1 MGGKYSRGEERRPLG
16 FPGFSA
22 LCCCQKTNREE
33 TPLGFCD
40 IKARRSNLSFGRED
54 PAYLDMAYFPDN
66 DLHMAACAGD
76 LPFVRLY
83 FTLGKYEV
91 NHRDRENRNAMHFAC
106 FYGHL
111 ELVIYLWRRG
121 CEINV
126 CDNHNITPLMKDNL
140 TPLLLALR
148 ENRLKMAQFL
158 VRMEAS
164 VHAVDSQRRN
174 SLMYA
179 VRCDSP
185 VMVNLILQQG
195 VDINLK
201 DLFGWTALRYAIE
214 GDRDVRTML
223 LELRKRNRAF
233 QSSENSSIRLINKAD
248 AEVTSPTAN
257 EKVIEMQDPFTTN
270 EASVE
275 KTQTRRP
282 ESELEVFS
290 LEEEISYKETINN
303 LQQQC

>member
-1 MGGKYSRGEERRPLG
+1 MTHLDLG
-16 FPGFSA
+16 NIRYKTFGSQGILFIHSVDEA
-22 LCCCQKTNREE
+22 LAVGTAMAV
-33 TPLGFCD
+33 F
-40 IKARRSNLSFGRED
+40 LSV
-54 PAYLDMAYFPDN
+54 YY
-66 DLHMAACAGD
+66 
-76 LPFVRLY
+76 
-83 FTLGKYEV
+83 TT
-91 NHRDRENRNAMHFAC
+91 
-106 FYGHL
+106 
-111 ELVIYLWRRG
+111 IQ
-121 CEINV
+121 
-126 CDNHNITPLMKDNL
+126 DNL

-195 VDINLK
+195 VDTNLK
-201 DLFGWTALRYAIE
+201 DLFGWTALRYATE
-214 GDRDVRTML
+214 GDRDVRTIL

-257 EKVIEMQDPFTTN
+257 EVRNVGPGETY
-270 EASVE
+270 
-275 KTQTRRP
+275 
-282 ESELEVFS
+282 S
-290 LEEEISYKETINN
+290 LLN
-303 LQQQC
+303 LGFNTHFLLRI